1 MSWCIGAANP
11 IFEGFVKS
19 SQALKDNLFDD
30 KRNFGIVNI
39 CSGKPIYLKSLVKK
53 WIKELDS
60 KITIDH
66 NFYPYNDYE
75 AMEFWGSNN
84 KLKKAIRSLKI
95 KKNI

>member
-1 MSWCIGAANP
+1 MSKGLQKRDYLPVSKLIEY
-11 IFEGFVKS
+11 IFLLSFYK
-19 SQALKDNLFDD
+19 KD
-30 KRNFGIVNI
+30 FGVVNI
-39 CSGKPIYLKSLVKK
+39 CSGKPVYMRSLVKK

-60 KITIDH
+60 KITIDC